1 MFSLTFR
8 FKFRKE
14 CLKAFML
21 HKLIFFIALN
31 TVRALLKRTMVACML
46 NLLDI
51 FFGYSETIEAFCV
64 GSMIAMTLFDFFFS
78 KWSLVL

>member
-8 FKFRKE
+8 FEFRKE

-31 TVRALLKRTMVACML
+31 TVRALLKRTMVTGML
-46 NLLDI
+46 NLLNI
-51 FFGYSETIEAFCV
+51 FFGYSETIETFRV
-64 GSMIAMTLFDFFFS
+64 GSMIAMTFFDFFLS
-78 KWSLVL
+78 